1 MKYSTEDEDEN
12 EFLNKKIIVTGASS
26 GIGLSVALYF
36 LNCGAQ
42 VILAS
47 QDIQTM
53 KKICEDNKFS
63 NATIMKLNLSDDISI
78 YDFKTSVVERFKTID
93 ILINCAGV
101 KFDGDIE
108 KTYPQDFDYTI
119 DVNLRAVYY
128 LIYNLSGFMEK
139 NASIINMSCLYGSQ
153 PMCGLISYCVSKAG
167 LEALTRYVAAE
178 FAPIGIRVNAISA
191 CPVDTNAMR
200 LVQVPESEIQYFNK
214 KMESNIPLG
223 RIARPDDIT
232 KVIAFLASER
242 SKNITGQII
251 KVDGGRSLTSS
262 GYCHYKGMKNMN
274 SRFEPDGEKASSWFG
289 NMFNFGDPKNNIP
302 KDEKELKKYIN
313 QKIKESNFSTNLE
326 DAHKINRP
334 YKTVDTN
341 DYCTGFAFEGE
352 FVADYPNCLS
362 GKTSEVTIMAG
373 TQCKVFQIQG
383 KDLCSLLESANMRDL
398 KQAISDHLFAQ
409 VYTQYLDSYR
419 MTTRERYKRLL
430 SRCPEIV
437 QCISLKDIASY
448 LKVTPTTISNIRR
461 EITFSL

>member
-1 MKYSTEDEDEN
+1 MKYVSDDEETN

-42 VILAS
+42 VILAG

-53 KKICEDNKFS
+53 KKICEEYKFS
-63 NATIMKLNLSDDISI
+63 NATIMKLNISNDIGI

-108 KTYPQDFDYTI
+108 KTYPQDFDYTL

-139 NASIINMSCLYGSQ
+139 NASIINMSCLYGSR
-153 PMCGLISYCVSKAG
+153 PMCGVISYAVSKAG

-178 FAPIGIRVNAISA
+178 FAPIGIRVNAVSA
-191 CPVDTNAMR
+191 CPVDTNSLR
-200 LVQVPESEIQYFNK
+200 LVQVPESEIEYFNK
-214 KMESNIPLG
+214 KMEKDIPLG

-232 KVIAFLASER
+232 KVIAFLASEK

-262 GYCHYKGMKNMN
+262 GYYHYKGMKNMN
-274 SRFEPDGEKASSWFG
+274 TRFEPDGEKVSSWFG
-289 NMFNFGDPKNNIP
+289 NIFTFNNNIEIP
-302 KDEKELKKYIN
+302 KGEKELKKFIE

-326 DAHKINRP
+326 DAHKNNARYKNVDINDQKLKDKYLQGKNP
-334 YKTVDTN
+334 NPLYDLKAKKNNYGKASYGDTN
-341 DYCTGFAFEGE
+341 
-352 FVADYPNCLS
+352 
-362 GKTSEVTIMAG
+362 I
-373 TQCKVFQIQG
+373 
-383 KDLCSLLESANMRDL
+383 
-398 KQAISDHLFAQ
+398 
-409 VYTQYLDSYR
+409 VYNN
-419 MTTRERYKRLL
+419 
-430 SRCPEIV
+430 
-437 QCISLKDIASY
+437 SLKKKVPIKQNKSY
-448 LKVTPTTISNIRR
+448 NNNNYNNYLNQNEKNYKEMREPMDSFTKYKINTNIQ
-461 EITFSL
+461 ENNINNQDNDYEE